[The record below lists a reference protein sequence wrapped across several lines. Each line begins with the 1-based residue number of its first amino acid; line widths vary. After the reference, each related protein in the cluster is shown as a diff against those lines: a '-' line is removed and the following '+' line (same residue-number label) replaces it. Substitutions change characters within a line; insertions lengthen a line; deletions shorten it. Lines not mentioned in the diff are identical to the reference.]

1 MIRPHDLL
9 WTESVEAL
17 IFPGASPTWVARQQL
32 RDLPLVVRR
41 DMPRDGAVPV
51 GIRGET
57 RAQRAAAWLPPAAV
71 RRRVTPESLVAGLS
85 AASPFAALPPVRA
98 LRELAAQPWRWAWG
112 VTGSCGYALATGL
125 PVMHPDSDLDLTVR
139 CPQPVGRAA
148 LHALAQRLRTLPCRV
163 DLQVET
169 PYGGFA
175 LNEWLRDGRVL
186 LKTNGGPY
194 LTDAPWSA
202 PQE

>member
-9 WTESVEAL
+9 WTDNADAL
-17 IFPGASPTWVARQQL
+17 IFPGAAPAWAMQRSE
-32 RDLPLVVRR
+32 LPLVVRR
-41 DMPRDGAVPV
+41 DLPRDGAIPV
-51 GIRGET
+51 GIRGAT

-71 RRRVTPESLVAGLS
+71 RRRVTPQALVAGLS
-85 AASPFAALPPVRA
+85 AASPFADLPPVRA
-98 LRELAAQPWRWAWG
+98 LLTLAAQPWRWAWG

-125 PVMHPDSDLDLTVR
+125 PVMHADSDLDLTVR
-139 CPQPVGRAA
+139 CPQPAERAA
-148 LHALAQRLRTLPCRV
+148 LQALAQRLRTLPCRV
-163 DLQVET
+163 DMQIET
-169 PYGGFA
+169 PHGGFA

-202 PQE
+202 LQE